1 MARGV
6 ENWPGFCRDCLSDT
20 AEADPLR
27 VAPARAD
34 ATCSNCGSTRILSH
48 PELDTLSIA
57 HMDCD
62 AFYAAIEKRDDP
74 SLNDKPLIVGGE
86 VRGVVSTACY
96 IARTFGVRSAMP
108 MFQARRLCPQAVV
121 LKPRHSYYSAVARQI
136 RGFMEELTPLVEP
149 LSLDE
154 AYLDLSG
161 TMRIHHQS
169 PAKTMARLAARIE
182 REIRISVSI
191 GLSGN
196 KFLAKLASE
205 LDKPRGFA
213 VIGMAEAKS
222 FLRDKKIAIMRG
234 AGKVMQAKL
243 ERDGI
248 TTIGQLQDADPK
260 ELAQRYGATGLW
272 LHRMANAQDSRPV
285 DPEGEMKTISSET
298 TFGKDM
304 SGYAE
309 LESVLWRQAE
319 RVSARA
325 KAKGLAGKTI
335 VLKLKTADFRLR
347 TRSASLDAPTQL
359 ADRIFRT
366 AQAALKREANG
377 TRFRLLGVGLSNL
390 MPADGAD
397 PLSLIDTQSDK
408 RAAAERAMDK
418 IRAKFG
424 GEAVGTGRSFRNGR
438 PVKK

>member
-1 MARGV
+1 MAGID
-6 ENWPGFCRDCLSDT
+6 WPAFCRECLSDAT
-20 AEADPLR
+20 AGEPC
-27 VAPARAD
+27 PA
-34 ATCSNCGSTRILSH
+34 CGSTRVIAH
-48 PELDTLSIA
+48 PELHSLAIA
-57 HMDCD
+57 HLDCD

-86 VRGVVSTACY
+86 TRGVVSTCCY
-96 IARTFGVRSAMP
+96 IARKYGVRSAMP
-108 MFQARRLCPQAVV
+108 MFQARKLCPQAVV
-121 LKPRHSYYSAVARQI
+121 VKPRHSHYSAVAKQI
-136 RGFMEELTPLVEP
+136 RGMMEELTPLVEP

-161 TMRIHHQS
+161 TDRIHHQS
-169 PAKTMARLAARIE
+169 PAKTMATLAGRIARDIG
-182 REIRISVSI
+182 ITVSI

-222 FLRDKKIAIMRG
+222 FLRDKPIGMMRG
-234 AGKVMQAKL
+234 AGKVTVAAL
-243 ERDGI
+243 ARDGLNL
-248 TTIGQLQDADPK
+248 IGELQDADPRT
-260 ELAQRYGATGLW
+260 LADRYGATGLW
-272 LHRMANAQDSRPV
+272 LHRMANAQDSRKV
-285 DPEGEMKTISSET
+285 DPQGEMKTISSET
-298 TFGKDM
+298 TFNTDLSKLAD
-304 SGYAE
+304 
-309 LESVLWRQAE
+309 LEAVLWRQAE

-325 KAKGLAGKTI
+325 KSYGLGGKTI

-347 TRSASLDAPTQL
+347 TRSTSLESPTQL

-366 AQAALKREANG
+366 AMISLKREADG

-390 MPADGAD
+390 VPGETSD
-397 PLSLIDTQSDK
+397 PTSLIDDGSDK

-424 GEAVGTGRSFRNGR
+424 GEAVGTGRGF
-438 PVKK
+438 KKPRA